1 MDPLSLT
8 VSITALI
15 GTTLK
20 VLSYLNDA
28 KHVKNERAELESE
41 TANLLPLL
49 FNLKSRSEEAEDA
62 RDK

>member
-20 VLSYLNDA
+20 VLNYLNDA
-28 KHVKNERAELESE
+28 KHAKKERAELESQ
-41 TANLLPLL
+41 TANLLSFL
-49 FNLKSRSEEAEDA
+49 FNLKSRSEEVEDT